1 MRVLRAFNFKK
12 GIIGNSTLSLDSL
25 ILHVM
30 DTGISIT
37 EGVVEI
43 YDVVINGPPN
53 DMGTVGIAYSGVHG
67 ELNVNSCFMTCFE
80 TGIETSGTALL
91 RGAIIHHCSENGS
104 SPSWMA

>member
-1 MRVLRAFNFKK
+1 MRGLRAFNFKK

-43 YDVVINGPPN
+43 YDVVING
-53 DMGTVGIAYSGVHG
+53 GVGLAVVAECSV
-67 ELNVNSCFMTCFE
+67 VSKDDPSNSTKQ
-80 TGIETSGTALL
+80 
-91 RGAIIHHCSENGS
+91 
-104 SPSWMA
+104 